1 MTTAVLLLATMFSFN
16 VHAQKVSDE
25 DQKDIQKVYTA
36 FTTAFE
42 KQDAQAA
49 ASLYSENGIHID
61 PLGKIIRG
69 RKDLLAY
76 HVQLFKLFS
85 EMPKADKTTHQDT
98 DWNTR
103 YLAPGMIL
111 VTYTS
116 EDINYFGEK
125 TRSDKFSMSVIL
137 KKTGDQWLAEQ
148 VAMTPVTEM
157 PKF

>member
-1 MTTAVLLLATMFSFN
+1 MTAAALLLATMFSFN
-16 VHAQKVSDE
+16 AHAQKVSDE

-49 ASLYSENGIHID
+49 ASLYSDNGIHID
-61 PLGKIIRG
+61 PTGKIVRG

-76 HVQLFKLFS
+76 HTQLFKLFS
-85 EMPKADKTTHQDT
+85 EMPKPDKTTHQDT
-98 DWNTR
+98 NWDAC

-116 EDINYFGEK
+116 EDVSFYGDK
-125 TRSDKFSMSVIL
+125 TRSDKFSLSVIL
-137 KKTGDQWLAEQ
+137 KRIGNQWLAEQ
-148 VAMTPVTEM
+148 VTMTPVADM
-157 PKF
+157 PKS

>member
-1 MTTAVLLLATMFSFN
+1 MTTAALLLATLFSFN
-16 VHAQKVSDE
+16 ARAQKVSDE
-25 DQKDIQKVYTA
+25 DLNDIQKVYAA

-49 ASLYSENGIHID
+49 ASLYADNGIHID
-61 PLGKIIRG
+61 PLGKIVRG

-76 HVQLFKLFS
+76 HVQLFKMFS

-116 EDINYFGEK
+116 EDISYFGEK

-137 KKTGDQWLAEQ
+137 KRTGNQWLAEE
-148 VAMTPVTEM
+148 VTMTPVTDM
-157 PKF
+157 PKS

>member
-1 MTTAVLLLATMFSFN
+1 MTTAALLLATMFSFN
-16 VHAQKVSDE
+16 AHAQKVSEE
-25 DQKDIQKVYTA
+25 DQKDIQKVYAA

-42 KQDAQAA
+42 KQDAQAT
-49 ASLYSENGIHID
+49 ASLYSENGVHID
-61 PLGKIIRG
+61 PTGKIIRG
-69 RKDLLAY
+69 RKDLLAF

-85 EMPKADKTTHQDT
+85 EMPKADKTTHQDS
-98 DWNTR
+98 DWDSR

-116 EDINYFGEK
+116 QDVSYYGEK

-137 KKTGDQWLAEQ
+137 KRTGNQWLAEQ